1 MAMHVN
7 SSVLEMYLSGDER
20 DPTRRRIRS
29 SSGTYE
35 PHFDVAIK
43 YTILMLALRRDFR
56 TWVCAIDAKRDSVS
70 VRCDGQ
76 EAPAGGRW
84 TESKGRFL

>member
-1 MAMHVN
+1 MAKHVN
-7 SSVLEMYLSGDER
+7 SSALEMYLSGVER

-29 SSGTYE
+29 SSGTCE

-56 TWVCAIDAKRDSVS
+56 TWVCAITQRDTSSPSDATAKKR
-70 VRCDGQ
+70 Q
-76 EAPAGGRW
+76 PADA
-84 TESKGRFL
+84 